1 MDVIVRR
8 YEEDDYEAVNNI
20 LENTFGY
27 RKSNMKDDKSF
38 EYVAVLDNNVVGYF
52 VLNEM
57 KDIVRNINRFHVDYV
72 CVDENYRGL
81 GIGKKMMEEAIRIS
95 KEKGI
100 SVLEL
105 TSGNKRIEA
114 HKLYLSLGFEI
125 RDSAIFRKEL
135 SWLLR

>member
-105 TSGNKRIEA
+105 TAGNKRIEA

-135 SWLLR
+135 S

>member
-135 SWLLR
+135 S